1 MLGSCPLW
9 TSFEQVTWGI
19 LFYPNKGSLG
29 HLLEHENSSTGLNKR
44 RLINL
49 KVGSCKSTY
58 LSLGLSF
65 LLPTGICLPIYFFLN
80 FYRPTYLLSTCTIL
94 PFLLSLYKSIY
105 LHFLCFLSIIICL
118 SSYLFNLSN
127 LSNPFN
133 LSNLSNLSILYP
145 SIGRSIL
152 CILSILSIYRK
163 NLFYRSIYLSVL
175 FCSMLFYSICS
186 SLFYSILI

>member
-29 HLLEHENSSTGLNKR
+29 HVLQHENSSTGLNKR

-49 KVGSCKSTY
+49 KVDSCKSTY

-65 LLPTGICLPIYFFLN
+65 LLPTGICLSMFFFN

-133 LSNLSNLSILYP
+133 PSNLSNLSILYP
-145 SIGRSIL
+145 SIDRSIL
-152 CILSILSIYRK
+152 CILSILSIYRFC
-163 NLFYRSIYLSVL
+163 FYRSIYLSIY
-175 FCSMLFYSICS
+175 LFYFVLC
-186 SLFYSILI
+186 YSILSILVYSILF

>member
-1 MLGSCPLW
+1 M
-9 TSFEQVTWGI
+9 QI
-19 LFYPNKGSLG
+19 
-29 HLLEHENSSTGLNKR
+29 
-44 RLINL
+44 
-49 KVGSCKSTY
+49 Y
-58 LSLGLSF
+58 LSFSWSIVLTTYRYMS
-65 LLPTGICLPIYFFLN
+65 IYVFLN
-80 FYRPTYLLSTCTIL
+80 FYRPTYLLSTCTVL

-145 SIGRSIL
+145 SIDRSIL

-163 NLFYRSIYLSVL
+163 NLFYRSIDLSISLFYCVL
-175 FCSMLFYSICS
+175 CYSILSILFYSN
-186 SLFYSILI
+186 LI